1 MDPSED
7 GRDCG
12 AVPESPAERPIAL
25 QSIVPGDR
33 AQVLSLLA
41 GTHSSRS
48 GSPVRSAGGTVLVS
62 GG

>member
-7 GRDCG
+7 SRDGG

-25 QSIVPGDR
+25 QSILPGDR
-33 AQVLSLLA
+33 PRVLSFPA